1 MDAKEIVGNL
11 RKGNIDSTINEF
23 IINRTMPLPKKEFIE
38 ALYFLTKDSVFKE
51 RALKEIDRLDIESFE
66 NYLKE
71 KTLIPEVALF
81 LYNHFKNK
89 IKRKTLVEILN
100 NFSIPSQV
108 LMNIAKSDDSE
119 LLELLS
125 IKEVKLLA
133 HPEIIDVLISN
144 PNLSRERRFRLIE
157 MKKRFIL
164 GEEDEGEE
172 REETKEAE
180 AEVEEE
186 KEEGEE
192 DYDDSVI
199 SVELDM
205 EDGII
210 EQKINL
216 NMIKKMTVGEKIK
229 FALFGNKE
237 VRKILINDPNRL
249 VREAVLQSPKL
260 TDAEIE
266 SFAKLKSLSDDVI
279 RRITLNKQW
288 TSKYSVALSLI
299 KNPKT
304 PISFS
309 LNYLD
314 KLIVRDLKQIQK
326 DKDIPE
332 PVRKK
337 AKILIERKFG

>member
-1 MDAKEIVGNL
+1 MDAKEIVNNL
-11 RKGNIDSTINEF
+11 RKGYLDSTIKEF
-23 IINRTMPLPKKEFIE
+23 IIDRTMPLPKKEFIE

-51 RALKEIDRLDIESFE
+51 RALREIDKLDIESVE

-81 LYNHFKNK
+81 LYNHLKDK
-89 IKRKTLVEILN
+89 IKRKTLIEILD
-100 NFSIPSQV
+100 NFSIPSQI
-108 LMNIAKSDDSE
+108 LIDIAKSNDSE

-125 IKEVKLLA
+125 VKEVKLLA

-144 PNLSRERRFRLIE
+144 PNLSKEKRFRLIE
-157 MKKRFIL
+157 MKRRFIL
-164 GEEDEGEE
+164 GEEEEGEGRKETDVEEEQEEGEE
-172 REETKEAE
+172 
-180 AEVEEE
+180 E
-186 KEEGEE
+186 KEE

-266 SFAKLKSLSDDVI
+266 SFAKLKSLADDVI

-337 AKILIERKFG
+337 AKILVERKFG

>member
-1 MDAKEIVGNL
+1 MDAKEIVNNL
-11 RKGNIDSTINEF
+11 RKGYLDSTIKEF
-23 IINRTMPLPKKEFIE
+23 IIDRTMPLPKKEFIE

-51 RALKEIDRLDIESFE
+51 RALREIDKLDIESVE

-81 LYNHFKNK
+81 LYNHLKDK
-89 IKRKTLVEILN
+89 IKRKTLIEILD
-100 NFSIPSQV
+100 NFSIPSQI
-108 LMNIAKSDDSE
+108 LIDIAKSNDSE

-125 IKEVKLLA
+125 VKEVKLLA

-144 PNLSRERRFRLIE
+144 PNLSKEKRFRLIE
-157 MKKRFIL
+157 MKRRFIL
-164 GEEDEGEE
+164 GEEEEGEE
-172 REETKEAE
+172 KRETD
-180 AEVEEE
+180 VEEE
-186 KEEGEE
+186 QEEEEGIYE

-266 SFAKLKSLSDDVI
+266 SFAKLKSLADDVI

>member
-1 MDAKEIVGNL
+1 MDAKEIVNNL
-11 RKGNIDSTINEF
+11 RKGYLDSTIKEF
-23 IINRTMPLPKKEFIE
+23 IIDRTMPLPKKEFIE

-51 RALKEIDRLDIESFE
+51 RALREIAKLDIESVE

-81 LYNHFKNK
+81 LYNHLKDK
-89 IKRKTLVEILN
+89 IKRKTLIEILD
-100 NFSIPSQV
+100 NFSIPSQI
-108 LMNIAKSDDSE
+108 LIDIAKSNDSE

-125 IKEVKLLA
+125 VKEVKLLA

-144 PNLSRERRFRLIE
+144 PNLSKEKRFRLIE
-157 MKKRFIL
+157 MKRRFIL
-164 GEEDEGEE
+164 GEEEEEE
-172 REETKEAE
+172 RKEP
-180 AEVEEE
+180 EVEEE
-186 KEEGEE
+186 QEEEEGIYE

-266 SFAKLKSLSDDVI
+266 SFAKLKSLADDVI

>member
-1 MDAKEIVGNL
+1 M
-11 RKGNIDSTINEF
+11 
-23 IINRTMPLPKKEFIE
+23 
-38 ALYFLTKDSVFKE
+38 
-51 RALKEIDRLDIESFE
+51 
-66 NYLKE
+66 
-71 KTLIPEVALF
+71 
-81 LYNHFKNK
+81 
-89 IKRKTLVEILN
+89 
-100 NFSIPSQV
+100 
-108 LMNIAKSDDSE
+108 
-119 LLELLS
+119 
-125 IKEVKLLA
+125 
-133 HPEIIDVLISN
+133 ISN
-144 PNLSRERRFRLIE
+144 PNLSKEKRFRLIE
-157 MKKRFIL
+157 MKRRFIL
-164 GEEDEGEE
+164 GEEEEGEE
-172 REETKEAE
+172 KRETD
-180 AEVEEE
+180 VEEE
-186 KEEGEE
+186 QEEEEGIYE

-266 SFAKLKSLSDDVI
+266 SFAKLKSLADDVI